1 MQKLTNCIQSG
12 LIESENPL
20 VELYRYLR
28 MRRRPMLSVP
38 LISFSLDY
46 YCQSLRLQ
54 ILFEQVGRAKNETDL
69 ILRL

>member
-1 MQKLTNCIQSG
+1 MQTLTNYIQSG

-28 MRRRPMLSVP
+28 MRRRQMFSSP
-38 LISFSLDY
+38 LIIFSLDY

-69 ILRL
+69 ILLL